1 LGRPS
6 DGGEQTLGDFKHVH
20 DKQVRRRRAVLG
32 LLVAVSLI
40 LLTAYFGETPSSPLH
55 NVQRGVVE
63 VFSPIE
69 QGASTV
75 LSPVRSVANWFSST
89 FHAKSQVAALQQ
101 KVAQLDQALAA
112 AKGAQIQNAQLLR
125 QVHLDQSIGINA
137 YNPVTAQVI
146 LRDPTLWYQTVNIDK
161 GADDGVA
168 LHDPVTADGALVGE
182 VSEVSANASVVSL
195 ITDHTVS
202 VTARVSDANG
212 DTGELV
218 PAVGSPNQL
227 VLQYLQAPNPGQ
239 VQNGPA
245 AGQLV
250 VTAGFRSNTLESYF
264 PANLPI
270 GTVSQFN
277 ENDLLNN
284 GEVPV
289 TPAADLRH
297 FDVVQVLTAPQP
309 GTARAQLP

>member
-1 LGRPS
+1 
-6 DGGEQTLGDFKHVH
+6 V
-20 DKQVRRRRAVLG
+20 VLG

-69 QGASTV
+69 QGASKI
-75 LSPVRSVANWFSST
+75 LSPVRSVTSWFSST
-89 FHAKSQVAALQQ
+89 FHAKSQVASLQGQ
-101 KVAQLDQALAA
+101 VQALTRELAA
-112 AKGAQIQNAQLLR
+112 TKGAQIQNQQLR
-125 QVHLDQSIGINA
+125 KEVGLDDSIGIDA
-137 YNPVTAQVI
+137 YHPVTAQVI

-161 GADDGVA
+161 GSDDGVG
-168 LHDPVTADGALVGE
+168 LHDPVVADGALVGE
-182 VSEVSANASVVSL
+182 VSEVAANASVVSL

-202 VTARVSDANG
+202 VTARVTDANG

-227 VLQYLQAPNPGQ
+227 VLEYLQAPNPGQ
-239 VQNGPA
+239 VQNGPQE
-245 AGQLV
+245 GQLI

-264 PANLPI
+264 PANIPI
-270 GTVSQFN
+270 GWIPSFD
-277 ENDLLNN
+277 ENQLLNN
-284 GEVPV
+284 GQVPV

-297 FDVVQVLTAPQP
+297 FDVVQVLTQAQP
-309 GTARAQLP
+309 GTVRAQVP

>member
-1 LGRPS
+1 
-6 DGGEQTLGDFKHVH
+6 
-20 DKQVRRRRAVLG
+20 
-32 LLVAVSLI
+32 LLVVVSLI

-69 QGASTV
+69 QGASKI
-75 LSPVRSVANWFSST
+75 LSPVRSVAGWFSST
-89 FHAKSQVAALQQ
+89 FHAKSQVASLQQ
-101 KVAQLDQALAA
+101 TVHRLTNELAA
-112 AKGAQIQNAQLLR
+112 AKGAQIENQQLR
-125 QVHLDQSIGINA
+125 KQVGLDDSIGISA
-137 YNPVTAQVI
+137 YHPVTAQVI
-146 LRDPTLWYQTVNIDK
+146 LRDPTFWYQTVGIDK
-161 GADDGVA
+161 GTDDGVA
-168 LHDPVTADGALVGE
+168 LHDPVVADGALVGE
-182 VSEVSANASVVSL
+182 VSEVSATASFVSL

-202 VTARVSDANG
+202 VTAKVGDTNG

-239 VQNGPA
+239 VQNGPQP
-245 AGQLV
+245 GQLV
-250 VTAGFRSNTLESYF
+250 ETAGFKSTSLESYF

-270 GTVSQFN
+270 GWVTQFN

-284 GEVPV
+284 GQVPV

-297 FDVVQVLTAPQP
+297 FDVVQVLTQAQS